1 MTEERVRLTVRL
13 TVDLTSEEAEL
24 VKLLLLALKKEVAEK
39 GSIKLGSTTVPN
51 DLLRKLLP
59 RIKSTSL

>member
-59 RIKSTSL
+59 RIKSASL